1 MIIPIV
7 CFTCNNPISSK
18 WEAYQ
23 RILKEAKRDPR
34 FVKSNQLDYNT
45 INTDFKTAENHAMES
60 VGIKRYCCKRMIL
73 GHIDIIEKL

>member
-23 RILKEAKRDPR
+23 RILKEKKRDPA
-34 FVKSNQLDYNT
+34 FIDNT
-45 INTDFKTAENHAMES
+45 KLNYDNINNNFKTAENFAMES
-60 VGIKRYCCKRMIL
+60 VGIKRYCCKRMVL

>member
-1 MIIPIV
+1 MIIPIL

-18 WEAYQ
+18 WNAYQ
-23 RILKEAKRDPR
+23 KILNEKKRDPK
-34 FVKSNQLDYNT
+34 FASHNQLDYNT
-45 INTDFKTAENHAMES
+45 INESFQTAENFAMEA